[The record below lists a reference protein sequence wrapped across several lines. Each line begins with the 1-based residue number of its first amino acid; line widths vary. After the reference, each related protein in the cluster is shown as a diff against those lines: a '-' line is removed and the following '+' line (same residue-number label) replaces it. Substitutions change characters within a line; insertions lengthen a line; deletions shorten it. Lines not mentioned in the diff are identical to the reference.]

1 MEAGALW
8 ILLGLLSCSSMLMMR
23 RVRFGMKLEYSEVG
37 LDCGIWFLDIEEDQ
51 EEQIDIWKED
61 TDWIERRQGKDVE
74 EKMWKRISTE

>member
-1 MEAGALW
+1 
-8 ILLGLLSCSSMLMMR
+8 
-23 RVRFGMKLEYSEVG
+23 MKFECNESG

-74 EKMWKRISTE
+74 ENMWKRISTE